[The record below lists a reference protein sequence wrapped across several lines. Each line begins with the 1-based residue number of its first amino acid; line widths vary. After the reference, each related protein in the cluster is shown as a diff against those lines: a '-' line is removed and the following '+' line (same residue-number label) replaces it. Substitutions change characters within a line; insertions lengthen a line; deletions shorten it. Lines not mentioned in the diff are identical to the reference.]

1 MNDDCRIVAYAQKAL
16 RVFVCL
22 CYYIVARDETV
33 SQVQIL
39 GGKRKMKNG
48 SFKRLLS
55 GVLTSALLITCVP
68 AVFAREYQDVTESNP
83 AKDEIDIL
91 SDLGVIVGTSEN
103 EFSPEENVTREQMA
117 LLLFRLMLNKADG
130 GRVNT
135 SPFKDLYDATYN
147 GAISWANAS
156 GYILGTSATTFEPT
170 AGITLQDAMT
180 MLVRALGQSSDS
192 MNKGYPWT
200 YIDAAIKLDLDRGL
214 ENLAYTETLTRGE
227 TAVLLYNALTAEY
240 LIPKSLSNGLTVF
253 ESTTIIENVF
263 GYEMDEATLIA
274 TNDYALNGNTVIKD
288 NFVTLAYKDENGNNK
303 MMTVNFGELDQPGRP
318 NDHIGKTFKVIYSV
332 NASNK
337 MINVLSAVEIS
348 EVESYESATV
358 NTTTGVVTIGG
369 TNYKV
374 VEQHS
379 DALSTNS
386 NELMVFAYENDK
398 TLTQLTT
405 LDALNDRLGL
415 YRIDLVFYG
424 ASEAARVAILR
435 NFQVGQLIVS
445 NDGKINL
452 AGNLKA
458 DALSGGLTNQAGA
471 QNGDYVLY
479 YFNSQ
484 TKELMIHE
492 VLDIVSGFVTRITA
506 TSAKIGGESFTL
518 GNAKAG
524 IPATS
529 ISALLSVGARAQV
542 VVHNGTILGV
552 ISENIV
558 SVNSTYLV
566 AMSNALPVFVDGQ
579 FRYVVTANIDGIS
592 RNIYVSNQDV
602 QAGKVYRYTVMNDVF
617 TLIAPEM
624 SEGVIVSGPGKFVQ
638 NGFGVNEM
646 AVIIDSAN
654 GTTIAKDG
662 HTFFTLSAGSASIAA
677 TADAGDNMKFV
688 TDGNTMIVVVK
699 NGETI
704 VKRGTYNSAITVNDG
719 AHVVAVFDNEVGS
732 VETLRFLFVS
742 DGSLGNYDSAAQ
754 TVRLL
759 ALTGIVYENNATFV
773 EYLVFN
779 YNTGVIETRLTS
791 VVGLTVGEV
800 YVIGSDGT
808 IVNVNGAVNSG
819 VVNGFTASTVTIGD
833 DTFHIT
839 SATKIATIDVNLTLK
854 NQTIEDA
861 FEKTV
866 DFVVDGDNVTLIL
879 IK

>member
-1 MNDDCRIVAYAQKAL
+1 
-16 RVFVCL
+16 
-22 CYYIVARDETV
+22 
-33 SQVQIL
+33 
-39 GGKRKMKNG
+39 
-48 SFKRLLS
+48 
-55 GVLTSALLITCVP
+55 
-68 AVFAREYQDVTESNP
+68 
-83 AKDEIDIL
+83 
-91 SDLGVIVGTSEN
+91 
-103 EFSPEENVTREQMA
+103 
-117 LLLFRLMLNKADG
+117 
-130 GRVNT
+130 
-135 SPFKDLYDATYN
+135 
-147 GAISWANAS
+147 
-156 GYILGTSATTFEPT
+156 
-170 AGITLQDAMT
+170 
-180 MLVRALGQSSDS
+180 
-192 MNKGYPWT
+192 
-200 YIDAAIKLDLDRGL
+200 
-214 ENLAYTETLTRGE
+214 
-227 TAVLLYNALTAEY
+227 
-240 LIPKSLSNGLTVF
+240 
-253 ESTTIIENVF
+253 
-263 GYEMDEATLIA
+263 
-274 TNDYALNGNTVIKD
+274 
-288 NFVTLAYKDENGNNK
+288 
-303 MMTVNFGELDQPGRP
+303 
-318 NDHIGKTFKVIYSV
+318 
-332 NASNK
+332 
-337 MINVLSAVEIS
+337 
-348 EVESYESATV
+348 
-358 NTTTGVVTIGG
+358 
-369 TNYKV
+369 
-374 VEQHS
+374 
-379 DALSTNS
+379 
-386 NELMVFAYENDK
+386 
-398 TLTQLTT
+398 
-405 LDALNDRLGL
+405 
-415 YRIDLVFYG
+415 
-424 ASEAARVAILR
+424 
-435 NFQVGQLIVS
+435 
-445 NDGKINL
+445 
-452 AGNLKA
+452 
-458 DALSGGLTNQAGA
+458 
-471 QNGDYVLY
+471 
-479 YFNSQ
+479 
-484 TKELMIHE
+484 MIHE

-719 AHVVAVFDNEVGS
+719 AHVVAGFDNEVGS

>member
-1 MNDDCRIVAYAQKAL
+1 
-16 RVFVCL
+16 
-22 CYYIVARDETV
+22 
-33 SQVQIL
+33 
-39 GGKRKMKNG
+39 MKNG

-55 GVLTSALLITCVP
+55 GVLTSALILTCAP
-68 AVFAREYQDVTESNP
+68 AVFARSYQDVTESNP

-91 SDLGVIVGTSEN
+91 SDIGVIVGTSEN
-103 EFSPEENVTREQMA
+103 EFSPEDNVTREQMA

-170 AGITLQDAMT
+170 EGITLQDAMT
-180 MLVRALGQSSDS
+180 MLVRALGQSSES

-200 YIDAAIKLDLDRGL
+200 YIDAAIKLGLDRGL
-214 ENLAYTETLTRGE
+214 ENLSYTETLTRGE

-240 LIPKSLSNGLTVF
+240 LIPKTLSNGLTVF

-263 GYEMDEATLIA
+263 GYEMDEATMIA
-274 TNDYALNGNTVIKD
+274 TNDYSLSGNTVIKN
-288 NFVTLAYKDENGNNK
+288 NFVTLAYKDENGNDK
-303 MMTVNFGELDQPGRP
+303 TMTVNFHEMDLAGRP

-332 NASNK
+332 NAANK

-369 TNYKV
+369 TSYKI
-374 VEQHS
+374 VEQLS

-398 TLTQLTT
+398 TLTQITT
-405 LDALNDRLGL
+405 LDALNERLGL

-424 ASEAARVAILR
+424 AADTASVAILR
-435 NFQVGQLIVS
+435 NFQVGQFNVS
-445 NDGKINL
+445 ADGKINL
-452 AGNLKA
+452 AGDLKA
-458 DALSGGLTNQAGA
+458 DALSGGFTNTAGA
-471 QNGDYVLY
+471 FNGDYVLY

-484 TKELMIHE
+484 TKELIIHD
-492 VLDIVSGFVTRITA
+492 VLDVVTGFVTRITS
-506 TSAKIGGESFTL
+506 TSAKIGGESYTL

-524 IPATS
+524 IPAAS
-529 ISALLSVGARAQV
+529 ISALLSIGARAQV
-542 VVHNGTILGV
+542 IVRNGAILGV
-552 ISENIV
+552 ISEKIQ
-558 SVNSTYLV
+558 SVNSSYLV
-566 AMSNALPVFVDGQ
+566 ALSNAMPVFTDGQ
-579 FRYVVTANIDGIS
+579 FRYVVTANVDGVN

-624 SEGVIVSGPGKFVQ
+624 AEGVIVSGPGKFVQ
-638 NGFGVNEM
+638 SGFGVNEM

-662 HTFFTLSAGSASIAA
+662 HTFFTLSAGSASITA
-677 TADAGDNMKFV
+677 TADGSDNMKFV
-688 TDGNTMIVVVK
+688 TDSNTMIIVNK

-704 VKRGTYNSAITVNDG
+704 VKRGFYDSAITVNDG
-719 AHVVAVFDNEVGS
+719 ARVVAIFDNEVGS

-759 ALTGIVYENNATFV
+759 AVTGIVYENNATYV

-791 VVGLTVGEV
+791 VIGLTVGEV

-808 IVNVNGAVNSG
+808 IVNVNGSVNSG
-819 VVNGFTASTVTIGD
+819 TVNGFTASTVTIGD
-833 DTFHIT
+833 ETFNITNDTRIV
-839 SATKIATIDVNLTLK
+839 KIDVDLTLK
-854 NQTIEDA
+854 DQTIENA

-866 DFVVDGDNVTLIL
+866 DFVADGNKVTLIL

>member
-1 MNDDCRIVAYAQKAL
+1 
-16 RVFVCL
+16 
-22 CYYIVARDETV
+22 
-33 SQVQIL
+33 
-39 GGKRKMKNG
+39 MKNG

-55 GVLTSALLITCVP
+55 GVLTSALIISCVP

-91 SDLGVIVGTSEN
+91 SDIGVIVGTSEN
-103 EFSPEENVTREQMA
+103 EFSPEANVTREQMA

-170 AGITLQDAMT
+170 EGITLQDAMT
-180 MLVRALGQSSDS
+180 MLVRALGQSSES

-200 YIDAAIKLDLDRGL
+200 YIDAGIKLGLDRGL
-214 ENLAYTETLTRGE
+214 ENLSYTEILTRGE

-240 LIPKSLSNGLTVF
+240 LIPKNLSNGMTVF

-274 TNDYALNGNTVIKD
+274 TNDYSLNGTTVIKD

-303 MMTVNFGELDQPGRP
+303 SMTVNFSELDLPGRP

-332 NASNK
+332 NKSNK
-337 MINVLSAVEIS
+337 MINVLSAIEIS
-348 EVESYESATV
+348 EIESYESATV
-358 NTTTGVVTIGG
+358 NTTTGIVTIGG

-374 VEQHS
+374 VEQYS

-398 TLTQLTT
+398 TLTQITT

-424 ASEAARVAILR
+424 ASETARVAILR
-435 NFQVGQLIVS
+435 NYQVGQFTVS

-452 AGNLKA
+452 AGDLKA
-458 DALSGGLTNQAGA
+458 DALTGGFTNQAGA

-484 TKELMIHE
+484 TKELIIHE

-524 IPATS
+524 IPASS
-529 ISALLSVGARAQV
+529 ISTLLSVGARAQV

-552 ISENIV
+552 ISERIQ
-558 SVNSTYLV
+558 SVNSNYLV
-566 AMSNALPVFVDGQ
+566 ALSNALPVFIDGQ
-579 FRYVVTANIDGIS
+579 FRYVVTANVDGVN

-624 SEGVIVSGPGKFVQ
+624 SEGVIVSGPNKFVQ

-662 HTFFTLSAGSASIAA
+662 HTFFTLSAGSASIAS

-688 TDGNTMIVVVK
+688 TDANTMIIVVK

-704 VKRGTYNSAITVNDG
+704 VKRGAYNSAITVNDG

-732 VETLRFLFVS
+732 VETLRYLFVS

-759 ALTGIVYENNATFV
+759 ALTGIVYENNATYV
-773 EYLVFN
+773 EYIVFN

-808 IVNVNGAVNSG
+808 IVNVNGTVNSG

-833 DTFHIT
+833 ETFHIT
-839 SATKIATIDVNLTLK
+839 ADTKIATIDVNLNLK
-854 NQTIEDA
+854 NQTIEEA

-866 DFVVDGDNVTLIL
+866 DFVVDGNNVTLIL